1 MSKERLEEI
10 FGKHNYIGGIGLTK
24 NELID
29 KLLHDLRDSM
39 HKESI
44 QAERVAELEDKMK
57 SHAPEGRNYTNKH
70 YVDLLHENKRYREV
84 LEESYAELRQLHSS
98 LEVSGASSNVL
109 GVLEYVGLT
118 LIKQALDKIG
128 GIEND

>member
-1 MSKERLEEI
+1 MREEDI
-10 FGKHNYIGGIGLTK
+10 KYI
-24 NELID
+24 NEL
-29 KLLHDLRDSM
+29 
-39 HKESI
+39 ES
-44 QAERVAELEDKMK
+44 RVQELEDEIK
-57 SHAPEGRNYTNKH
+57 SHAPEGRNYTNKQ

-84 LEESYAELRQLHSS
+84 LEESYAELRQLNSS
-98 LEVSGASSNVL
+98 LEVSGASSNDL

>member
-1 MSKERLEEI
+1 MSKEQLEEI
-10 FGKHNYIGGIGLTK
+10 KHQLEESNSYDDNPNGYWYHNI
-24 NELID
+24 NWLI
-29 KLLHDLRDSM
+29 
-39 HKESI
+39 E

-57 SHAPEGRNYTNKH
+57 SHAPEGRNYTNKQ

-98 LEVSGASSNVL
+98 LEVSGASSNDL